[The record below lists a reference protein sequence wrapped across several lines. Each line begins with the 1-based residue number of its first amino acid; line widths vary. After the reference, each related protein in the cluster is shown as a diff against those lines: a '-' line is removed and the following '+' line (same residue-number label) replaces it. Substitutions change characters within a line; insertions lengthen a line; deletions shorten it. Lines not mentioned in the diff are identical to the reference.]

1 MKFKPLLSSFCQ
13 TTQHTGYR
21 RACKTEA
28 VNSVTVTRSP
38 NKDCEFEHSATAFHD
53 FYLCR
58 QRQMKLRLVGWAAN
72 CQNSAVGTLTIQPL
86 GINSGQDSGWMSGH
100 RNLLIT

>member
-21 RACKTEA
+21 IGYKPEVA
-28 VNSVTVTRSP
+28 NSVTVTHSP
-38 NKDCEFEHSATAFHD
+38 NKDCEFEHSARVFDDFH
-53 FYLCR
+53 LWR

-72 CQNSAVGTLTIQPL
+72 CQSSEVGTLTTQPP
-86 GINSGQDSGWMSGH
+86 GIDSGQDSG
-100 RNLLIT
+100 